1 LTSAEEVDTLSKSH
15 NKKRNVTL
23 VYEFLVQTIAQA
35 LVEGNKKRSSGAL
48 KIIKRRFKPGTELCK
63 EFRLAN
69 SLLKT
74 TVSSEFV
81 ASSIL
86 GEAKQAS
93 RKHDTKLLDKE
104 KSMLVHEIN
113 CVLGTQ
119 TFEQRVQ
126 NYVDH
131 ATVASLINEWRSDR
145 CDISLLALYEDK
157 LVKMLVADKTKPDTF
172 ISEGSNVEDKLVID
186 VMSKRLD
193 EKYGDS
199 LTEQHKKI
207 VKAYALGE
215 NELLKE
221 AVTLKNELLKE
232 ISLFKCGALVAE
244 KLAKTK
250 ELLLNEKFDV
260 SSDDVA
266 MKCIEYAN
274 LLNELKS
281 EEENA

>member
-1 LTSAEEVDTLSKSH
+1 LSKSH

-93 RKHDTKLLDKE
+93 KKHDVKLLDKE
-104 KSMLVHEIN
+104 KSMLIHEIN
-113 CVLGTQ
+113 CVLGAE

-126 NYVDH
+126 NYIEH
-131 ATVASLINEWRSDR
+131 ATVSSLINEWRSER
-145 CDISLLALYEDK
+145 CDIQQLATFEDK
-157 LVKMLVADKTKPDTF
+157 LIKMLVADKTVVDTF
-172 ISEGSNVEDKLVID
+172 VVEGTRNEDDLVMD
-186 VMSKRLD
+186 VMSKKLD
-193 EKYGDS
+193 DKYGDA

-207 VKAYALGE
+207 VKAYAVGE
-215 NELLKE
+215 DKLREEASKLKQNILCE
-221 AVTLKNELLKE
+221 IAVH
-232 ISLFKCGALVAE
+232 KCSVTVKE
-244 KLAKTK
+244 KLNKVK
-250 ELLLNEKFDV
+250 EVLVNENFD
-260 SSDDVA
+260 SSIDDVA
-266 MKCIEYAN
+266 LKCIEYVN
-274 LLNELKS
+274 LLNELRS

>member
-1 LTSAEEVDTLSKSH
+1 LSKSH

-93 RKHDTKLLDKE
+93 KKHDVKLLDKE
-104 KSMLVHEIN
+104 KSMLIHEIN
-113 CVLGTQ
+113 CVLGAE
-119 TFEQRVQ
+119 TFEQRVK
-126 NYVDH
+126 NYIEH
-131 ATVASLINEWRSDR
+131 ATVSSLINEWRSER
-145 CDISLLALYEDK
+145 CDIQQLATFEDK
-157 LVKMLVADKTKPDTF
+157 LIKMLVADKTVADTF
-172 ISEGSNVEDKLVID
+172 VVEGTRNEDDLVMD
-186 VMSKRLD
+186 VMSKKLD
-193 EKYGDS
+193 DKYGDA

-207 VKAYALGE
+207 VKAYAVGE
-215 NELLKE
+215 DKLREE
-221 AVTLKNELLKE
+221 ALTLRNSLIRE
-232 ISLFKCGALVAE
+232 INAYKCSTVVAE
-244 KLAKTK
+244 KLNKVK
-250 ELLLNEKFDV
+250 ETLTNEKFEM
-260 SSDDVA
+260 SNDDTA

-274 LLNELKS
+274 LLNEMKS
-281 EEENA
+281 EDENA

>member
-1 LTSAEEVDTLSKSH
+1 LSKSH

-93 RKHDTKLLDKE
+93 KKHDVKLLDKE
-104 KSMLVHEIN
+104 KSMLIHEIN
-113 CVLGTQ
+113 CVLGAE

-126 NYVDH
+126 NYIEH
-131 ATVASLINEWRSDR
+131 ATVSSLINEWRSER
-145 CDISLLALYEDK
+145 CDIQQLATFEDK
-157 LVKMLVADKTKPDTF
+157 LIKMLVADKTVVDTF
-172 ISEGSNVEDKLVID
+172 VVEGTRNEDDLVMD
-186 VMSKRLD
+186 VMSKKLD
-193 EKYGDS
+193 DKYGDA

-207 VKAYALGE
+207 VKAYAVGE
-215 NELLKE
+215 DKLREE
-221 AVTLKNELLKE
+221 ALTLRNSLIRE
-232 ISLFKCGALVAE
+232 INAYKCSTVVAE
-244 KLAKTK
+244 KLNKVK
-250 ELLLNEKFDV
+250 ETLTNEKFEM
-260 SSDDVA
+260 SNDDTA

-274 LLNELKS
+274 LLNEMKS
-281 EEENA
+281 EDENA